1 MLRKY
6 EGCIGRRGTSAGEDA
21 PTPAPARVCS
31 RSRVYIRAGRAG
43 SCKLGKELRTMGIVG
58 CGIMMAGLMS
68 WALLG
73 CIGLGTGFIGIGT
86 LLVAGACIQEKR
98 KEKQAQAWRKNYPSY
113 KY

>member
-1 MLRKY
+1 MPRQARACP
-6 EGCIGRRGTSAGEDA
+6 GHAGVR
-21 PTPAPARVCS
+21 PAPGIYTRGASWKLRAANMRV
-31 RSRVYIRAGRAG
+31 GE
-43 SCKLGKELRTMGIVG
+43 LGKELRTMGIVG

-86 LLVAGACIQEKR
+86 LLVAGAYIQEKR
-98 KEKQAQAWRKNYPSY
+98 KEEHAQAWRKNYPSY